1 MKKSSDF
8 VRVNLGGSSNIKDGY
23 NQNGSLSG
31 QWHNATFV
39 GAFACAAMGGEN
51 QSHLDASYTD
61 LKSLNEPNSYFNQT
75 LKTLYL
81 FLLTGNFY
89 SPQNTTLATGDF
101 DLENS
106 KITVYPNPSSDK
118 FTLITPEKSTIT
130 VISPDGKIIS
140 ELKASTENTEIQLVN
155 EPSGVYL
162 IQITS
167 NTKSTVKKV
176 IKKYMTIRNLYLL
189 LYCLIFEPESKST
202 CYEFA

>member
-1 MKKSSDF
+1 M
-8 VRVNLGGSSNIKDGY
+8 
-23 NQNGSLSG
+23 
-31 QWHNATFV
+31 
-39 GAFACAAMGGEN
+39 
-51 QSHLDASYTD
+51 
-61 LKSLNEPNSYFNQT
+61 
-75 LKTLYL
+75 YL

-162 IQITS
+162 IKITS

-176 IKKYMTIRNLYLL
+176 IKK
-189 LYCLIFEPESKST
+189 
-202 CYEFA
+202 

>member
-31 QWHNATFV
+31 HWHNATFV

-61 LKSLNEPNSYFNQT
+61 LKSLNEPNTYFNQT

-89 SPQNTTLATGDF
+89 SPQNTTLTTGDF

-162 IQITS
+162 IQIIS

-176 IKKYMTIRNLYLL
+176 IKK
-189 LYCLIFEPESKST
+189 
-202 CYEFA
+202 